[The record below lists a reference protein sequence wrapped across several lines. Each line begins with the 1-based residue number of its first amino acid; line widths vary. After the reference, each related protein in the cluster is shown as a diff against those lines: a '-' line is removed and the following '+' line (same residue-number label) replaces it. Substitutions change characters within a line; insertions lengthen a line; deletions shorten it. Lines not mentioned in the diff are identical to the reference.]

1 MKEIKRLTRCKNG
14 HFFDGGKYEECPHC
28 NNNNTPN
35 VTKFADKKLLAELEG
50 ESVESVINAPAPET
64 DIKPSID
71 SEQIYEQVKNV
82 TPEPVNATPN
92 NDNMTMHYYQ
102 RALGTEPVVGWVVCV
117 EGVHFGEDF
126 KIKSGRNFIGRSGTM
141 NISLS
146 GDKAVSRE
154 RHAILT
160 YDPKGNVFMIQPGD
174 SSELCYL
181 NGQLVLI
188 PTQLKAG
195 DRISLGESELMFVPF
210 CSESFTWEK

>member
-14 HFFDGGKYEECPHC
+14 HFFDAGQYDECPHC
-28 NNNNTPN
+28 NNRNEPD
-35 VTKFADKKLLAELEG
+35 VTKMDSKIF
-50 ESVESVINAPAPET
+50 ESIKEEEKNYT
-64 DIKPSID
+64 DIFSYSSPEKK
-71 SEQIYEQVKNV
+71 SEAAEN
-82 TPEPVNATPN
+82 ES
-92 NDNMTMHYYQ
+92 MTVHYYQ
-102 RALGTEPVVGWVVCV
+102 RALGAEPVVGWVVCV

-141 NISLS
+141 DISLS

-188 PTQLKAG
+188 PTQLKAN
-195 DRISLGESELMFVPF
+195 DRILLGESELMFVPF

>member
-28 NNNNTPN
+28 KNQNEPE
-35 VTKFADKKLLAELEG
+35 VTKMDPKILESIKEEKEYTDIFSYSSPDKKEQATE
-50 ESVESVINAPAPET
+50 N
-64 DIKPSID
+64 D
-71 SEQIYEQVKNV
+71 S
-82 TPEPVNATPN
+82 
-92 NDNMTMHYYQ
+92 MTVHYYQ

-117 EGVHFGEDF
+117 DGVHFGEDF

-141 NISLS
+141 DISLS
-146 GDKAVSRE
+146 GDKTISRE

-160 YDPKGNVFMIQPGD
+160 YDPTGNVFMIQPGD

-188 PTQLKAG
+188 PTQLKAN

-210 CSESFTWEK
+210 CSESFMWEK

>member
-14 HFFDGGKYEECPHC
+14 HFFDGGKYNECPHC
-28 NNNNTPN
+28 NNQNEPD
-35 VTKFADKKLLAELEG
+35 VTKMDSKILESIKEEEKDYTDIFSYSSPEKKSEA
-50 ESVESVINAPAPET
+50 VESE
-64 DIKPSID
+64 
-71 SEQIYEQVKNV
+71 
-82 TPEPVNATPN
+82 
-92 NDNMTMHYYQ
+92 NMTVHYYQ

-141 NISLS
+141 DISLS

-188 PTQLKAG
+188 PTQLKAN
-195 DRISLGESELMFVPF
+195 DRILLGESELMFVPF

>member
-28 NNNNTPN
+28 NNNSIPN
-35 VTKFADKKLLAELEG
+35 VTTHKKLLDALEG
-50 ESVESVINAPAPET
+50 ESVESVINAPVPET

-82 TPEPVNATPN
+82 VPEPVNTVSN
-92 NDNMTMHYYQ
+92 NDSMTMHYYQ

-126 KIKSGRNFIGRSGTM
+126 KIKSGRNFIGRSGNM
-141 NISLS
+141 NICLS
-146 GDKAVSRE
+146 GDKAISRE

-188 PTQLKAG
+188 PTPLKAG

>member
-1 MKEIKRLTRCKNG
+1 MKEIKRLARCKNG
-14 HFFDGGKYEECPHC
+14 HFFDGGKYDECPHC
-28 NNNNTPN
+28 KNNNIPN
-35 VTKFADKKLLAELEG
+35 VTKYIDKN
-50 ESVESVINAPAPET
+50 SVSEPENEATVNASET
-64 DIKPSID
+64 DIYSDSSII
-71 SEQIYEQVKNV
+71 SEQVYEPAPASM
-82 TPEPVNATPN
+82 TS
-92 NDNMTMHYYQ
+92 NDSMTMHYYQ

-188 PTQLKAG
+188 PTQLKAN
-195 DRISLGESELMFVPF
+195 DRISLGESELVFVPF

>member
-28 NNNNTPN
+28 NNQNEPE
-35 VTKFADKKLLAELEG
+35 VTKMDPKILESIK
-50 ESVESVINAPAPET
+50 EEKEYT
-64 DIKPSID
+64 DIFSYSSPEKK
-71 SEQIYEQVKNV
+71 EQ
-82 TPEPVNATPN
+82 ATE
-92 NDNMTMHYYQ
+92 NDNMTVHYYQ

-117 EGVHFGEDF
+117 DGVHFGEDF

-141 NISLS
+141 DISLS
-146 GDKAVSRE
+146 GDKTISRE

-188 PTQLKAG
+188 PTQLKAN

-210 CSESFTWEK
+210 CSESFMWEK

>member
-28 NNNNTPN
+28 NNQNEPE
-35 VTKFADKKLLAELEG
+35 VTKMDPKILESIKEEKEYTDIFSYSSPDKKEQTTE
-50 ESVESVINAPAPET
+50 N
-64 DIKPSID
+64 D
-71 SEQIYEQVKNV
+71 S
-82 TPEPVNATPN
+82 
-92 NDNMTMHYYQ
+92 MTVHYYQ

-117 EGVHFGEDF
+117 DGVHFGEDF

-141 NISLS
+141 DISLS
-146 GDKAVSRE
+146 GDKTISRE

-188 PTQLKAG
+188 PTQLKAN

-210 CSESFTWEK
+210 CSESFMWEK

>member
-14 HFFDGGKYEECPHC
+14 HFYDGGKYDECPHC
-28 NNNNTPN
+28 NNTTEPC
-35 VTKFADKKLLAELEG
+35 VTQYADKKMLAELENESLNEAAAP
-50 ESVESVINAPAPET
+50 ESVSAAYTEQSSTPAA
-64 DIKPSID
+64 S
-71 SEQIYEQVKNV
+71 
-82 TPEPVNATPN
+82 
-92 NDNMTMHYYQ
+92 NDNLTMHYYQ
-102 RALGTEPVVGWVVCV
+102 RAIGTEPVVGWLVCI

-181 NGQLVLI
+181 NGQPVLI
-188 PTQLKAG
+188 PSQLKAN
-195 DRISLGESELMFVPF
+195 DRISLGESELMFIPF